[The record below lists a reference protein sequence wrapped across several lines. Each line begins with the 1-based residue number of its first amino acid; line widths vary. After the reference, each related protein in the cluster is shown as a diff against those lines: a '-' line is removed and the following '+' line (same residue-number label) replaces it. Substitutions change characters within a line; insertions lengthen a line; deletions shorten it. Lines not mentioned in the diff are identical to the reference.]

1 MTKEY
6 ESTRIRYKKRGSM
19 KQNLQIFN
27 QVQISYP
34 IMWNCE
40 NKYETCEHFCEYE
53 KLAYYGK
60 KS

>member
-1 MTKEY
+1 
-6 ESTRIRYKKRGSM
+6 M

-27 QVQISYP
+27 QVQLSYP

>member
-1 MTKEY
+1 
-6 ESTRIRYKKRGSM
+6 M

-27 QVQISYP
+27 QVQLSYP

-40 NKYETCEHFCEYE
+40 NKYETCEYE
-53 KLAYYGK
+53 KLANYGK